1 MNPTSRI
8 RTAALVALLAI
19 MAMGTA
25 LPARVSAATP
35 DRFTDIAGTAFRDE
49 IEWLADEGITAGC
62 GGGRFCPNGLVTRA
76 QMATFLVRS
85 LDLPRSTVD
94 HFTDD
99 DASLHEA
106 NINALAA
113 AGLTAGC
120 GATTF
125 CPTGRVTRAQM
136 ATFLG
141 RAASLPA
148 TVSDYFVDDE
158 RSTHE
163 ARING
168 LAAAGITGG
177 CGTHAYCPGGIVTRG
192 QMAAF
197 LYRIAHPGEAP
208 PALPARAPMPA
219 CRYDDVMTSRQTL
232 AAHATTLL
240 DTIYRLSSTYAPTD
254 LVDTAAAGLSGG
266 HRIRRVALADLTALV
281 GAARASGH
289 PIRSISA
296 YRSHASQVATFNDW
310 VRRRGEA
317 AALRGSARPGHSEH
331 QLGTTLDVT
340 HAGGSAGWNYADWAT
355 NPTGA
360 WMRDNAWRY
369 GFVMSYPKSTPFSER
384 CYDYEPW
391 HFRYVGREMAR
402 DVHRSGISLRE
413 WIWRLY
419 GP

>member
-1 MNPTSRI
+1 M
-8 RTAALVALLAI
+8 
-19 MAMGTA
+19 A
-25 LPARVSAATP
+25 LPPRLAAAEPARFS
-35 DRFTDIAGTAFRDE
+35 DIADSAFRAE
-49 IEWLADEGITAGC
+49 IEWLAAEGITAGC
-62 GGGRFCPNGLVTRA
+62 GDGRFCPDGLVTRA
-76 QMATFLVRS
+76 QMATFLVRF
-85 LDLPRSTVD
+85 LDLPPTSVD

-99 DASLHEA
+99 GASAHEA

-120 GATTF
+120 GPTTF
-125 CPTGRVTRAQM
+125 CPSGRVTRAQM

-141 RAASLPA
+141 RAARLPA
-148 TVSDYFVDDE
+148 TVAHDYFVDDE
-158 RSTHE
+158 RSSHE

-177 CGTHAYCPGGIVTRG
+177 CGTHAFCPAGIVTRG

-197 LYRIAHPGEAP
+197 LYRIDRPGEAP
-208 PALPARAPMPA
+208 PPLPARAPMPA
-219 CRYDDVMTSRQTL
+219 CRYDDVMTSRHTL

-240 DTIYRLSSTYAPTD
+240 DTIYRLPSTYAPTD
-254 LVDTAAAGLSGG
+254 LVDTSAAGVNGG
-266 HRIRRVALADLTALV
+266 HRIRRVALDDFAALV

-289 PIRSISA
+289 PIRVISA

-310 VRRRGEA
+310 VRRSGEA
-317 AALRGSARPGHSEH
+317 AALRASARPGHSEH

-340 HAGGSAGWNYADWAT
+340 HAGGSAGWTYADWASH
-355 NPTGA
+355 PTGA

-369 GFVMSYPKSTPFSER
+369 GFVMSYPKAVPFADR

-402 DVHRSGISLRE
+402 DVHRSGVSLRE

>member
-1 MNPTSRI
+1 MRS
-8 RTAALVALLAI
+8 VALIAI
-19 MAMGTA
+19 VAITGLGTA
-25 LPARVSAATP
+25 LPSRAAAAQPARFS
-35 DRFTDIAGTAFRDE
+35 DIADSAFRDE
-49 IEWLADEGITAGC
+49 IEWLAAEGITTGC
-62 GGGRFCPNGLVTRA
+62 GGGRFCPDGLVTRA
-76 QMATFLVRS
+76 QMASFLVRF
-85 LDLPRSTVD
+85 LDLPRSGTD
-94 HFTDD
+94 QFTDD
-99 DASLHEA
+99 DGSAHEA
-106 NINALAA
+106 NIEALAA

-120 GATTF
+120 GTTAF
-125 CPTGRVTRAQM
+125 CPAGRVTRAQM

-141 RAASLPA
+141 RAARLPA
-148 TVSDYFVDDE
+148 TIADYFVDDE

-177 CGTHAYCPGGIVTRG
+177 CGRHAYCPGGIVTRG

-197 LYRIAHPGEAP
+197 LYRIGHPGDAP
-208 PALPARAPMPA
+208 PALPAREPMPA
-219 CRYDDVMTSRQTL
+219 CRYDDVMTSRQAP

-240 DTIYRLSSTYAPTD
+240 DTIYRVPSTYAPTD
-254 LVDTAAAGLSGG
+254 LVDTSAAGANGG
-266 HRIRRVALADLTALV
+266 HRIRRVALDDFTALV

-289 PIRSISA
+289 SIRVISA
-296 YRSHASQVATFNDW
+296 HRSYASQVATFNDW
-310 VRRRGEA
+310 VRRSGEA
-317 AALRGSARPGHSEH
+317 AALRASARPGHSEH

-340 HAGGSAGWNYADWAT
+340 HAGGSAAWNYADWAA

-360 WMRDNAWRY
+360 WMRDNAWRF
-369 GFVMSYPKSTPFSER
+369 GFVMSYPKAVPFADR

-402 DVHRSGISLRE
+402 DVHRAGIGLRE